1 MAHIERDYRAQCSFT
16 LYLSAGKKE
25 VYPGGCARTDKHK
38 DKRCI
43 ST

>member
-1 MAHIERDYRAQCSFT
+1 MVHRDYRALCSFK
-16 LYLSAGKKE
+16 LCLSGKKE

-38 DKRCI
+38 DKRYI

>member
-1 MAHIERDYRAQCSFT
+1 MTYGERDDRAQCSFR

-25 VYPGGCARTDKHK
+25 VYPGGCARTDEQK
-38 DKRCI
+38 DKRYI

>member
-1 MAHIERDYRAQCSFT
+1 MTDIERDYRAQCSFT
-16 LYLSAGKKE
+16 LCLPAGKKE
-25 VYPGGCARTDKHK
+25 VYPGGCAGTDKHK